1 MQGFARAAG
10 RRLACFVRPH
20 YIDQLSE
27 ATAMG
32 KQLGFFC
39 FLGSTYTY
47 LAVNR
52 AEEVTAREN
61 IALRWRPFSVRSIM
75 LEQNNRPFVG
85 KPVKLAYMWRDL
97 ERRAHRHGVP
107 FNSIPNYPNDADELA
122 NRVATLAALEGWCA
136 QFAKAAYAT
145 WFMGNKDPGK
155 IEHLSAVLVRMNRSP
170 NEVIARANSQEIH
183 DKYAAET
190 EVARSMGIFGSPTFA
205 YGSEIFWS
213 DDRLEDAIDW
223 CKLH

>member
-1 MQGFARAAG
+1 
-10 RRLACFVRPH
+10 
-20 YIDQLSE
+20 
-27 ATAMG
+27 MG
-32 KQLGFFC
+32 KQLDFFY

-52 AEEVTAREN
+52 AEELAAREN
-61 IALRWRPFSVRSIM
+61 VVLRWRPFSVRSIM

-122 NRVATLAALEGWCA
+122 NRVATLAAHEGWCA

-145 WFMGNKDPGK
+145 WFMENKDP
-155 IEHLSAVLVRMNRSP
+155 
-170 NEVIARANSQEIH
+170 
-183 DKYAAET
+183 
-190 EVARSMGIFGSPTFA
+190 
-205 YGSEIFWS
+205 
-213 DDRLEDAIDW
+213 
-223 CKLH
+223 